1 MRIVSVGVE
10 DAALTEPGVATRITL
25 MAGPHLDCPAHDVVC
40 VTAARLDGEWTL
52 QLTTRTPDLIG
63 AGGLSMGMSGDY
75 EAAVEEGATVVR
87 VGQAIFGARATTD
100 ADYWPS
106 V

>member
-40 VTAARLDGEWTL
+40 VAATRLDGEWTL

-63 AGGLSMGMSGDY
+63 AV
-75 EAAVEEGATVVR
+75 EVQAALTAIRTFMPATR
-87 VGQAIFGARATTD
+87 VTRPPWWKRLLERLT
-100 ADYWPS
+100 
-106 V
+106 